1 MKIFLLIRKIFS
13 YLIIIVAF
21 YFIFQNI
28 FVSWGEIRSTFWQL
42 NIYLIILSYLLLFP
56 SLFLYVYAWQLIIK
70 EIEQEKK
77 IGFFSACG
85 IITVSNLGK
94 YVPGKIW
101 FALSRLDL
109 AKRFGFEEKKVFLSI
124 LLESFYLLLGALF
137 YFIFFLKKY
146 YFFLI
151 LFLFVFIAPKI
162 FKGFFNLVLKMLKK
176 EKIDFSFSLKK
187 SFLIFLLDI
196 LVWFFQGSAFSL
208 LVKAIYFKI
217 NFAHFLSLIGIY
229 SLSWMLGFLVLIAPG
244 GLGVREGSMMIFL
257 KNILPVGLAS
267 LLAIISRIWLII
279 HELLN
284 FLIFG
289 LFFLTKMRKKDIID
303 YEKN

>member
-13 YLIIIVAF
+13 YLIIIAAF
-21 YFIFQNI
+21 YFIFRNI
-28 FVSWGEIRSTFWQL
+28 LGSWGEIRNTFLQL
-42 NIYLIILSYLLLFP
+42 NIYLIIFSYLLLFP

-70 EIEQEKK
+70 EIEKGK
-77 IGFFSACG
+77 NLDFFSACG
-85 IITVSNLGK
+85 IIAVSNLGK
-94 YVPGKIW
+94 YVPGKVW

-109 AKRFGFEEKKVFLSI
+109 ARRFGLEEKKVFLSI

-146 YFFLI
+146 YIFLI
-151 LFLFVFIAPKI
+151 LFLFVLLTPKI
-162 FKGFFNLVLKMLKK
+162 FKGFFNLLLKILRK
-176 EKIDFSFSLKK
+176 EKVDFSFSLKK

-196 LVWFFQGSAFSL
+196 FVWFFQGSAFSL
-208 LVKAIYFKI
+208 LVKAVYFKI
-217 NFAHFLSLIGIY
+217 NFVHFFSLIGIY

-267 LLAIISRIWLII
+267 LIAIISRIWLII

-289 LFFLTKMRKKDIID
+289 LFFLTKIKEKDIID

>member
-13 YLIIIVAF
+13 YLIIIAAF
-21 YFIFQNI
+21 YFIFRNI
-28 FVSWGEIRSTFWQL
+28 FGSWGEIRNAFLQL

-70 EIEQEKK
+70 EIEKEKK
-77 IGFFSACG
+77 LDFFSACG
-85 IITVSNLGK
+85 IIVVSNLGK
-94 YVPGKIW
+94 YVPGKVW

-109 AKRFGFEEKKVFLSI
+109 ARRFGLEEKKVFLSI
-124 LLESFYLLLGALF
+124 LLESFYLLLGAFF

-151 LFLFVFIAPKI
+151 LFLFILIAPKI
-162 FKGFFNLVLKMLKK
+162 FKGFFNLVLKILKK
-176 EKIDFSFSLKK
+176 EKVDFSFSLKR
-187 SFLIFLLDI
+187 SFLIFLLDV
-196 LVWFFQGSAFSL
+196 LVWFFQGSAFFF

-217 NFAHFLSLIGIY
+217 NFVHFLSLIGIY
-229 SLSWMLGFLVLIAPG
+229 SLSWMLGFLILIAPG

-267 LLAIISRIWLII
+267 LLAILSRIWLII

-289 LFFLTKMRKKDIID
+289 LFFLTKIRKKDIID